1 MVFID
6 GTWLAFTAN
15 RLADQHG
22 LLGRTGGPL
31 DFGALPRVCAQE
43 VASQMAVT
51 MGLDVV
57 RTHYFGSI
65 ATNYDAVDQDAVQR
79 RSEFFDS
86 LRRHHRYE
94 VYRYETD
101 YRGHRVRR
109 TPGDDGFSP
118 PEKAVDVGLATALLE
133 MAAVSAYDIAI
144 VVCGDRDFVPALQAV
159 RRLGKR
165 VAIVSARG
173 SCAREF
179 SDPNDPM
186 RLRDFDTMWLDNLWT
201 QVVSPAARPLA
212 RTLDEGLRE
221 ATPETL
227 ETPDVLAYD
236 DTRLETPVESPY
248 ADDRMTAA
256 DLPTAGSDTLDG
268 ADLMVADRAI
278 VAGPAGA
285 TQLGTVTKVHANGY
299 GFVRGDDGADYYF
312 RRADF
317 VDALEF
323 TRLERFRTRLSFR
336 VSEAARPGQAGRAAS
351 ITIGGVTD
359 GSGFVGYRSPAPV
372 GYATGQFGGH
382 TGTTGSAD
390 RHVAATPF
398 AASSDDLW
406 AADPFAAPRRR
417 VEAAPSAVPAPVLA
431 VPALAAVTP
440 EHSAGIAVLDT
451 DDDDVDPFAPR
462 PRTTR
467 SQPEQV
473 PVEHNV
479 SVAAAPMPEEVAVEA
494 PPVAAAVEEP
504 EAAAPVKK
512 KRATRKSVSA

>member
-1 MVFID
+1 
-6 GTWLAFTAN
+6 
-15 RLADQHG
+15 
-22 LLGRTGGPL
+22 
-31 DFGALPRVCAQE
+31 
-43 VASQMAVT
+43 
-51 MGLDVV
+51 
-57 RTHYFGSI
+57 
-65 ATNYDAVDQDAVQR
+65 
-79 RSEFFDS
+79 
-86 LRRHHRYE
+86 
-94 VYRYETD
+94 
-101 YRGHRVRR
+101 
-109 TPGDDGFSP
+109 
-118 PEKAVDVGLATALLE
+118 
-133 MAAVSAYDIAI
+133 
-144 VVCGDRDFVPALQAV
+144 
-159 RRLGKR
+159 
-165 VAIVSARG
+165 
-173 SCAREF
+173 
-179 SDPNDPM
+179 
-186 RLRDFDTMWLDNLWT
+186 
-201 QVVSPAARPLA
+201 LA

-351 ITIGGVTD
+351 ITIGGITD

-417 VEAAPSAVPAPVLA
+417 VDAAPVVPAPALVA
-431 VPALAAVTP
+431 PATVTP
-440 EHSAGIAVLDT
+440 EHSSGIAVLDT
-451 DDDDVDPFAPR
+451 DDGDVDPFAPR
-462 PRTTR
+462 PRATR

-473 PVEHNV
+473 PVERDV
-479 SVAAAPMPEEVAVEA
+479 SVAAAPPMPEEVAVEVA
-494 PPVAAAVEEP
+494 VEAPVAAAVEEP
-504 EAAAPVKK
+504 EAASPVKK